1 MRKIVSLFALLLL
14 LCPLHTTLAQRT
26 VEAQYTK
33 TTLLSDGD
41 IKALAAEISGLVAK
55 DTITE
60 LARHHRVQAS
70 SGFSNAAQF
79 IASKAKEYGL
89 EQVEIE
95 RYPAD
100 GERTYYTLKS
110 TPGWDVERGQLWE
123 TEPGKTKLADYDE
136 MRVALADYSQS
147 ADVTTTLV
155 DVGEGT
161 NARDYEGKDVKGRIV
176 LAGGSVAAVHQMACD
191 ERGAAGVLS
200 YQQNQVTG
208 WSGDY
213 LDNVRWGHLSPYNP
227 NNRFAFMISLRQARE
242 YRDREATAW

>member
-1 MRKIVSLFALLLL
+1 MRKIVSLLVLLIL
-14 LCPLHTTLAQRT
+14 LCPLHSNPAAAPAQRP

-33 TTLLSDGD
+33 TTLLSDGE

-55 DTITE
+55 DTVVE
-60 LARHHRVQAS
+60 LSRHHRVQAS

-100 GERTYYTLKS
+100 GEKTYYTLKS
-110 TPGWDVERGQLWE
+110 TPGWEVERGQLWE

-147 ADVTTTLV
+147 ADVTTSLV
-155 DVGEGT
+155 QCRRGHGR
-161 NARDYEGKDVKGRIV
+161 ARLRRQRRKG
-176 LAGGSVAAVHQMACD
+176 AHSAC
-191 ERGAAGVLS
+191 G
-200 YQQNQVTG
+200 
-208 WSGDY
+208 
-213 LDNVRWGHLSPYNP
+213 
-227 NNRFAFMISLRQARE
+227 RQRRHRAP
-242 YRDREATAW
+242 DGLQ